1 MPQFLAGHM
10 ELSGDLV
17 VLEAQPCGVWVAAVV
32 EEGHGG
38 EDGAANWGEVWWRDG
53 VMVLGCHGV
62 MLLGCLWCH
71 GVMV

>member
-17 VLEAQPCGVWVAAVV
+17 VLEAQPGGVWVAAVV

-38 EDGAANWGEVWWRDG
+38 EDGAANWGG
-53 VMVLGCHGV
+53 GGP
-62 MLLGCLWCH
+62 LWCH
-71 GVMV
+71 YFMVWWCGGVVVWW